1 MPLHRTITFH
11 LGLFPIILLLWAW
24 ADSVTHSI
32 SGLQPTGDRNLVAFS
47 SMNSRIDFFSV
58 SLPVDRRTL
67 VASGVSPF
75 ANMDG
80 RLSRTEIPSGMDPPW
95 FPAPRRVVQTLHS
108 GELAFHHSRVVL
120 PYWLIITCYLP
131 LWLAASF
138 WHARRKTKRLLQSLP
153 SPALPQTDLDLGT

>member
-11 LGLFPIILLLWAW
+11 LGLFPIVILLWAW

-80 RLSRTEIPSGMDPPW
+80 RLSRTEIPSGMDLPW

-120 PYWLIITCYLP
+120 PFWFLVAAYLP
-131 LWLAASF
+131 LWLALSY
-138 WHARRKTKRLLQSLP
+138 WRSSRISKRHQQSLP
-153 SPALPQTDLDLGT
+153 SPTHPQAD